1 MGLGV
6 HCSLSGVGCGAGCP
20 VRPLGGGLWGTVHT
34 EVFVLMDPGGHCSD
48 QQQNPIAR
56 YHKAVA
62 PLQEASLC
70 VCVIHNSLTMAG
82 MCDGHCWFLLL
93 LIL

>member
-1 MGLGV
+1 MGHSTYG
-6 HCSLSGVGCGAGCP
+6 
-20 VRPLGGGLWGTVHT
+20 

-70 VCVIHNSLTMAG
+70 VCVIIHNSLTMAR